1 MNERG
6 LAEEQVQ
13 YREADVNW
21 EKNWE
26 NKNLE
31 KAKQK

>member
-13 YREADVNW
+13 HREADV
-21 EKNWE
+21 NWE